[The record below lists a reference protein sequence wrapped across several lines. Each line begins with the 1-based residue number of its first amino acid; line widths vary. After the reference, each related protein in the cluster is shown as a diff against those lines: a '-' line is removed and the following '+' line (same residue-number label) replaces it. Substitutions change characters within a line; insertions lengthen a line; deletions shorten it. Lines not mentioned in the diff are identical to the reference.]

1 MCLIKSTLA
10 KFIDTGGEVFSKLR
24 SMYQS
29 TSGLKYPPG
38 RVYCGIDLAK
48 QEDYTV
54 ATFMDA
60 DGKVIEIYRANAQ
73 EWSTMTRRHLT
84 VN

>member
-1 MCLIKSTLA
+1 MFDQEYLA
-10 KFIDTGGEVFSKLR
+10 KFIDSGGEVFANLDRCTVDQWPQVRGK
-24 SMYQS
+24 
-29 TSGLKYPPG
+29 
-38 RVYCGIDLAK
+38 VYCGIDLAK

-73 EWSTMTRRHLT
+73 EWATMVTRHLT